1 MFDFIH
7 YCLPLPIPTF
17 AKIKHR
23 AELGVLGLSRL
34 GELVCDNAA
43 SFSGKYFWDKK
54 QGLGAV
60 TRTQN
65 LSDAVPQWNEDLNE
79 AGSIW
84 DLQQEKQQQLPTKH
98 TDNQKFF
105 LVLIKRERR
114 KQSLWPGPP
123 DFHQNTAALQGQ
135 GVGTA
140 RSQPQV
146 SLKALF
152 KRNWSQSSYAL
163 LKGLFMGAEVVLNSA
178 RSKAEVR
185 IGAPAA
191 LRAEHPRKGGTGAA
205 RLFKNLF

>member
-178 RSKAEVR
+178 RSKSRGQDWGSGSSE
-185 IGAPAA
+185 G
-191 LRAEHPRKGGTGAA
+191 
-205 RLFKNLF
+205 